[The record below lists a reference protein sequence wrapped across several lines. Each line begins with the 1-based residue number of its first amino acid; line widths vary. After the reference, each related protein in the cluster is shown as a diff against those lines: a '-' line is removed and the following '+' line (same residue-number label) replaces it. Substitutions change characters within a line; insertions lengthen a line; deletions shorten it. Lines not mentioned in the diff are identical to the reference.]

1 MSSVNAVS
9 IATPVRIAA
18 AASMAAPV
26 SIAAPVSV
34 AAPVSNPARNL
45 PGPLPVPNMNSF
57 LDLYAQPSYPT
68 VATASAGNN
77 SSNVIYSTAFQQT
90 TTHTPGLYNLAFST
104 PNVRS
109 DSPYL
114 LSQSVANNSSNLS
127 TNQDVACNVP
137 QNICEK
143 IIKSEYIDLATL

>member
-26 SIAAPVSV
+26 SI

-137 QNICEK
+137 QHICEK